1 MLRTIDS
8 NAKQGA
14 QTRDAA
20 PPGALRLRP
29 PAAQQLAQLQSAYGN
44 QSIQRFLRDAAVQ
57 RKLTINQAGD
67 AFEQEADRVAD
78 TVMRMSDPAPSQQSM
93 HQVGAATRLQR
104 CSCGAASASGQCE
117 ECKTQA
123 MKLQRSPAS
132 PTRDATAPPVVH
144 DVLNSPGRPLDAAT
158 RNFMEPRFGHD
169 FSDV

>member
-44 QSIQRFLRDAAVQ
+44 QSIQRFLRGAAVQ
-57 RKLTINQAGD
+57 RKLTINQPRD

-78 TVMRMSDPAPSQQSM
+78 TVMRMSDPAATRQPVSEACQT
-93 HQVGAATRLQR
+93 TRLQR
-104 CSCGAASASGQCE
+104 CSCGKSAAGQCE
-117 ECKTQA
+117 ECRMQA
-123 MKLQRSPAS
+123 MK
-132 PTRDATAPPVVH
+132 
-144 DVLNSPGRPLDAAT
+144 
-158 RNFMEPRFGHD
+158 
-169 FSDV
+169 